1 MMNQYKLSDYL
12 SAINYNK
19 VNLLDGND
27 ITWHKKYPP
36 YVINRCLSQHVDTIM
51 MANEVNQRHGLDK
64 RLQFHFLLNS
74 IRKRKRFGGKWI
86 TTSKSKNL
94 EFIKKYYGYSNSKAK
109 VALDILTKKQI
120 ELIKLKLDKGGRKK

>member
-1 MMNQYKLSDYL
+1 MNQYKLSDYL

-64 RLQFHFLLNS
+64 RLQFHFLL
-74 IRKRKRFGGKWI
+74 
-86 TTSKSKNL
+86 
-94 EFIKKYYGYSNSKAK
+94 FI
-109 VALDILTKKQI
+109 
-120 ELIKLKLDKGGRKK
+120 

>member
-1 MMNQYKLSDYL
+1 MNQYKLSDYL

-120 ELIKLKLDKGGRKK
+120 EFIKLKLDKGGRKK

>member
-109 VALDILTKKQI
+109 VALDTLTKKQI
-120 ELIKLKLDKGGRKK
+120 EFIKLKLDKGGRKK

>member
-1 MMNQYKLSDYL
+1 MITQYKLSDYL
-12 SAINYNK
+12 NAINYSK
-19 VNLLDGND
+19 QNLLDSDD
-27 ITWHKKYPP
+27 ITWGKKYPP

-94 EFIKKYYGYSNSKAK
+94 EFIQEYYGYSNSKAK
-109 VALDILTKKQI
+109 VALDTLTKKQI
-120 ELIKLKLDKGGRKK
+120 EFIKLKLDKGGRKK

>member
-109 VALDILTKKQI
+109 VALDILTKKHI
-120 ELIKLKLDKGGRKK
+120 GLIKLKLDKGGRKK

>member
-1 MMNQYKLSDYL
+1 MNQYKLSDYL
-12 SAINYNK
+12 NAINYSK
-19 VNLLDGND
+19 QNLLDSDD
-27 ITWHKKYPP
+27 ITWGKKYPP

-94 EFIKKYYGYSNSKAK
+94 EFIKEYYGYSNSKAK
-109 VALDILTKKQI
+109 VALDILTKKHI
-120 ELIKLKLDKGGRKK
+120 GLIKLKLDKGGRKK

>member
-1 MMNQYKLSDYL
+1 MNQYKLSDYL
-12 SAINYNK
+12 NAINYSK
-19 VNLLDGND
+19 QNLLDSDD
-27 ITWHKKYPP
+27 ITWGKKYPP
-36 YVINRCLSQHVDTIM
+36 FIINRCLSQHVDTVLM
-51 MANEVNQRHGLDK
+51 GNEMNQRHGLDK

-86 TTSKSKNL
+86 STSKSKYL
-94 EFIKKYYGYSNSKAK
+94 EFIKEYYGYSNSKAK

>member
-27 ITWHKKYPP
+27 ITWYKKYPS

-94 EFIKKYYGYSNSKAK
+94 EFIKEYYGYSNSKAK
-109 VALDILTKKQI
+109 VALDILTKKHI
-120 ELIKLKLDKGGRKK
+120 ELIILRLDKGGRKK

>member
-1 MMNQYKLSDYL
+1 MNQYKLSDYL
-12 SAINYNK
+12 NAINYSK
-19 VNLLDGND
+19 QNLLDSDD
-27 ITWHKKYPP
+27 ITWGKKYPP

-94 EFIKKYYGYSNSKAK
+94 EFIKEYYGYSNSKAK
-109 VALDILTKKQI
+109 VALDTLTKKQI
-120 ELIKLKLDKGGRKK
+120 EFIKLKLDKGGRKK